1 MKKTSTQYRLEAL
14 ARAKAVSDKTTRK
27 KKKKSKLSIFRK
39 ITNGGYL
46 VRMIKQ
52 ERV

>member
-1 MKKTSTQYRLEAL
+1 MKTSTQYRLEAL
-14 ARAKAVSDKTTRK
+14 ARAKAVADKSKR
-27 KKKKSKLSIFRK
+27 KKKKSKLSLFRK